1 MILEARQK
9 AAVLLLAIGPDAAGE
24 ALRTMRKESVT
35 DLVRALRE
43 MGEDAVPGEVVREIL
58 SEFRGDL
65 QRERGSVRASQ
76 ASMQQVLGV
85 SLAPGPGR
93 ELLGRLERE
102 ERSLEPFAEF
112 EALRPADLALALAP
126 ELPQVKA
133 LVLANVSSDLA
144 GKALKHLDEG
154 ERVGVI
160 LRIARMEEVPV
171 ELALQVG
178 RALGDRTRQASQ
190 APKAPS
196 AEAKTSPLRLA
207 ANVLGALDGT
217 EEGLLLREALREA
230 DKDLADAIDQEAF
243 ALEDLVSLPDSA
255 IQKLLSKVEG
265 RTLALALKGCDQ
277 AVSGKLLGNLS
288 KRARESVQEEREL
301 LGPQALSAVREAQDE
316 LLTALRDLV
325 QSGQVS
331 VQRGGDSQLV
341 Q

>member
-43 MGEDAVPGEVVREIL
+43 MGESAIPGEIVREVL

-65 QRERGSVRASQ
+65 EREQGSVRGSQ
-76 ASMQQVLGV
+76 TCMEQVLGV
-85 SLAPGPGR
+85 SFDPARGQ
-93 ELLGRLERE
+93 ELLGRLEQE
-102 ERSLEPFAEF
+102 ERSRDPFAEF
-112 EALRPADLALALAP
+112 EALRPVDLALALAP

-133 LVLANVSSDLA
+133 LVLANISSDLA
-144 GKALKHLDEG
+144 GQALRHFDE
-154 ERVGVI
+154 EDRVGVI

-178 RALGDRTRQASQ
+178 RALGDRTRREH
-190 APKAPS
+190 
-196 AEAKTSPLRLA
+196 EAAQPTPEDTKTSPLRLA
-207 ANVLGALDGT
+207 ANVLGALDGS
-217 EEGLLLREALREA
+217 EEGLKLREALKEA
-230 DKDLADAIDQEAF
+230 DKDLAEAIDQEAF
-243 ALEDLVSLPDSA
+243 ALEDLVSLQDSA

-265 RTLALALKGCDQ
+265 RTLALALKGCDE
-277 AVSGKLLGNLS
+277 AVSAKLLGNLS

-301 LGPQALSAVREAQDE
+301 LGPQAISAVREAQDE
-316 LLTALRDLV
+316 LMSALRDLV
-325 QSGQVS
+325 QSGQVT
-331 VQRGGDSQLV
+331 VTRGGDAQLV

>member
-43 MGEDAVPGEVVREIL
+43 MGESAIPGEVVREVL

-65 QRERGSVRASQ
+65 QREQGSVRASQ
-76 ASMQQVLGV
+76 ACMEQVLGV
-85 SLAPGPGR
+85 SFEPGR
-93 ELLGRLERE
+93 GQELLSRLEQE
-102 ERSLEPFAEF
+102 ERSRDPFAEF
-112 EALRPADLALALAP
+112 EALRPVDLALALAP

-144 GKALKHLDEG
+144 GQALRHMDEE

-178 RALGDRTRQASQ
+178 RALGDRTRRESEAKQPA
-190 APKAPS
+190 
-196 AEAKTSPLRLA
+196 AETKTSPLRLA
-207 ANVLGALDGT
+207 ANVLGALDGSA
-217 EEGLLLREALREA
+217 EGLALREALKAA
-230 DKDLADAIDQEAF
+230 DKDLAEAIDQEAF

-265 RTLALALKGCDQ
+265 RTLALALKGCDE

-325 QSGQVS
+325 QSGQVT
-331 VQRGGDSQLV
+331 VQRGGDAQLV

>member
-43 MGEDAVPGEVVREIL
+43 MGESAIPGEIVREVL

-65 QRERGSVRASQ
+65 ERGSVRGSQ
-76 ASMQQVLGV
+76 TCMERVLGV
-85 SLAPGPGR
+85 SFDPARGQ
-93 ELLGRLERE
+93 ELLGRLEQE
-102 ERSLEPFAEF
+102 ERSRDPFAEF
-112 EALRPADLALALAP
+112 EALRPVDLALALAP

-133 LVLANVSSDLA
+133 LVLANVSSELA
-144 GKALKHLDEG
+144 GQALRHFDE
-154 ERVGVI
+154 EDRVGVI

-178 RALGDRTRQASQ
+178 RALGDRTRRQHEAAQ
-190 APKAPS
+190 PTPD
-196 AEAKTSPLRLA
+196 AKTSPLRLA
-207 ANVLGALDGT
+207 ANVLGALDGS
-217 EEGLLLREALREA
+217 EEGLKLREALKEA
-230 DKDLADAIDQEAF
+230 DKDLAEAIDQEAF
-243 ALEDLVSLPDSA
+243 ALEDLVSLQDSA

-265 RTLALALKGCDQ
+265 RTLALALKGCDE
-277 AVSGKLLGNLS
+277 AVSAKLLGNLS

-316 LLTALRDLV
+316 LLSALRDLV

-331 VQRGGDSQLV
+331 VTRGGDAQLV